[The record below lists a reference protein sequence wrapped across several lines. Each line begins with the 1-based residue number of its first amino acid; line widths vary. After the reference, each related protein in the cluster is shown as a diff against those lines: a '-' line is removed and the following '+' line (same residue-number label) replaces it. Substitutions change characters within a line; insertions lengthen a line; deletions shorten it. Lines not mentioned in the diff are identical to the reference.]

1 MQKNRVVITGIG
13 VVASNGIGKDEFWE
27 ANIKGKSG
35 VSLITHFDTNDLE
48 CKIAGSIYGFDPA
61 TFLDPLIIRHTDR
74 FVHLG
79 LAAAKLA
86 SQDAKIDLKMEDAR
100 RMGTVIG
107 SGLGGILFHEKQIE
121 IAYQKGLG
129 RLHPL
134 AVPKITPNAVS
145 GHVSI
150 EFGLR
155 GPSLAIS
162 TACASGT
169 NAIGEAFRKIQNN
182 EMDIAFSG
190 GVEAPLTAVTFAG
203 YCALKVLSKRNDSPQ
218 EASRPFDR
226 DRDGFVMSEG
236 AGILILESLTHAL
249 KRNAHIYAEVVG
261 YATLSGAHNM
271 VTPLEDGTDGAE
283 VMRLAIEDAGL
294 KLKDIDY
301 INAHG
306 TSTQLNDKAETK
318 GIKVLF
324 GEHAYKIPISST
336 KSMVGHSIG
345 ASGGIGAAIC
355 CLTIENGIVPPTIN
369 YNNKDSF
376 CDLDYVPNQSRRVN
390 VEAVLSNA
398 FGFGSTNACLV
409 FRKLK

>member
-48 CKIAGSIYGFDPA
+48 CKIAGSIYGFDPS
-61 TFLDPLIIRHTDR
+61 TFLDPLTIRHSDR

-86 SQDAKIDLKMEDAR
+86 SQDAKIDLKMEDSR
-100 RMGTVIG
+100 RMGTIIG

-145 GHVSI
+145 GHISI

-182 EMDIAFSG
+182 EMDLAFSG

-271 VTPLEDGTDGAE
+271 VTPLEDGNDGAE

-318 GIKVLF
+318 GIKELF
-324 GEHAYKIPISST
+324 GEYAYKIPISST

-369 YNNKDSF
+369 YSNKDSF

-409 FRKLK
+409 FSKLK